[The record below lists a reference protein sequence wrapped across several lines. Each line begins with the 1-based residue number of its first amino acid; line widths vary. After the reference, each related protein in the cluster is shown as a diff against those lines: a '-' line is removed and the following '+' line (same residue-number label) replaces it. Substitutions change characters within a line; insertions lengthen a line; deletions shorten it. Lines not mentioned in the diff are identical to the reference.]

1 MATLTLRIPDEMKTR
16 IEQAAKAD
24 VRSTNEEIVWLLKV
38 ALLLRDVRPQE
49 VFKTI
54 TEEGGPGGG

>member
-54 TEEGGPGGG
+54 TEEGGAER